1 MMKKIRAVVIRKD
14 KKKPELIIKG
24 KKVITSYKW
33 KVEGNLGKTPQE
45 IRVLGSEAL
54 FKPINERSRLEVSL
68 HEYETGDKENPSG
81 KSDKHSG

>member
-1 MMKKIRAVVIRKD
+1 MKKIKAVVIRKD

-68 HEYETGDKENPSG
+68 HENDDTTGNQESSAG
-81 KSDKHSG
+81 ASH